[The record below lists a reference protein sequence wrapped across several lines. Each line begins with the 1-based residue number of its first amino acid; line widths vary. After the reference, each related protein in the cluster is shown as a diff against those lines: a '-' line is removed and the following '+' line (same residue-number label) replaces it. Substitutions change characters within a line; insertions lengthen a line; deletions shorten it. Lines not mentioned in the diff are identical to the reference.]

1 MVENRFIIRERLT
14 PWPAI
19 PKGMCEEQCRR
30 VEMGIVAR
38 LQSDERWS
46 QKLVALTYFL
56 VTIEAH
62 RKGRKELGLGK

>member
-1 MVENRFIIRERLT
+1 MKNNV
-14 PWPAI
+14 
-19 PKGMCEEQCRR
+19 GG
-30 VEMGIVAR
+30 VEMGIVGR